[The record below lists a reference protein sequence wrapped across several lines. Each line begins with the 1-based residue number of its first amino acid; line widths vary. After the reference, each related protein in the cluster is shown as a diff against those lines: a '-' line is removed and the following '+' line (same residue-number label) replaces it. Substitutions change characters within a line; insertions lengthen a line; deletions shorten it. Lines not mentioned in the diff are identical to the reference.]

1 MNRHAKQIIG
11 LTVFASVCLAL
22 GMGLGQTWIVG
33 AQENKPVSV
42 NVKPFDHMQPI
53 VEIAEKL
60 NPTVVFV
67 ENTSYVKVRNNRFPF
82 GFGPP
87 DDFFDFFYGPNPRN
101 RQQEEQEV
109 PQRGGGS
116 GFFISHDGEVLTN
129 AHVVEGLNGS
139 ENPKITV
146 KTSDGKRYPAAVL
159 GVDKA
164 LDVALLKIDIQ
175 HAPYVKLGDSDAAKV
190 GELVVAIG
198 NPLGLE
204 HTVTQGI
211 ISAKGRTS
219 NMMGANDDLVAGF
232 LQTDAAI
239 NRGNSGGP
247 LFNLNGEAVG
257 INAAIRADGQNI
269 GFAVP
274 ITPVKNILPELRTG
288 KPLSRGWL
296 GVRTRDIDQ
305 EYQEGLGVDEG
316 ALVESVSKSS
326 PADKAGVKR
335 MDVIVGIDG
344 KHIKNGT
351 ELVDAVASRREGNVV
366 KLEIIRNGRKQTIP
380 VTLGDRRNM
389 DKDDDYDGGSS
400 APDRKKDSSDN
411 MSLEKNYGFQVGALT
426 TENRRMY
433 QIPNDVSGVVI
444 TKVLPRSSASDK
456 RLSSGM
462 VIQGV
467 GAKEIGTIDEFR
479 SEVQKSS
486 GKTIVLSVRQRGG
499 RSDDFSEPFSV
510 AVPAMPANGS
520 PKK

>member
-11 LTVFASVCLAL
+11 LTAFASACMVL
-22 GMGLGQTWIVG
+22 GMGLGRAWTVG
-33 AQENKPVSV
+33 AQDDRPVSV
-42 NVKPFDHMQPI
+42 SVVPFDHLQPI

-67 ENTSYVKVRNNRFPF
+67 ENTSYVKVRSNRSPF
-82 GFGPP
+82 GFGP
-87 DDFFDFFYGPNPRN
+87 DDFFDFFYGPSPRN
-101 RQQEEQEV
+101 RQQDEQEV

-139 ENPKITV
+139 ENPKIVVRTN
-146 KTSDGKRYPAAVL
+146 DGKRYPAAVL

-164 LDVALLKIDIQ
+164 LDVALLKIDIL
-175 HAPYVKLGDSDAAKV
+175 HAPYVKLGDSDSAKV
-190 GELVVAIG
+190 GEMVVAIG

-219 NMMGANDDLVAGF
+219 SMMGANDDLVAGF

-257 INAAIRADGQNI
+257 INAAIRMDGQNI

-305 EYQEGLGVDEG
+305 EYKEGLGIDEG
-316 ALVESVSKSS
+316 ALVESVSKPS
-326 PADKAGVKR
+326 PADKAGIKR
-335 MDVIVGIDG
+335 MDVIVGVDG
-344 KHIKNGT
+344 RAVKNGS
-351 ELVDAVASRREGNVV
+351 ELVDAIASRREGNTV
-366 KLEIIRNGRKQTIP
+366 KLEVMRNGRRQTIP

-389 DKDDDYDGGSS
+389 DREDDYDGGT
-400 APDRKKDSSDN
+400 PPRDDRKKDASDS
-411 MSLEKNYGFQVGALT
+411 MSLEKNYGFQVGSLNAQ
-426 TENRRMY
+426 NRRTYM
-433 QIPNDVSGVVI
+433 IPDDISGVVI
-444 TKVLPRSSASDK
+444 TKVQPRSSASDK
-456 RLSSGM
+456 RLTAGM
-462 VIQGV
+462 VILGV
-467 GAKEIGTIDEFR
+467 GTRDIASMDEFR

-486 GKTIVLSVRQRGG
+486 GKTLILSVRQRMRQEG
-499 RSDDFSEPFSV
+499 FSEPFSV
-510 AVPAMPANGS
+510 TVPAAPAGGR
-520 PKK
+520 